1 MEDSG
6 ALDGRMR
13 REVIGNVILTVIIFG
28 LSAVIAFVC
37 SGCSTSL
44 AY

>member
-1 MEDSG
+1 MEDSE
-6 ALDGRMR
+6 ALDDRMR
-13 REVIGNVILTVIIFG
+13 REVWGNVVLTIMVIG